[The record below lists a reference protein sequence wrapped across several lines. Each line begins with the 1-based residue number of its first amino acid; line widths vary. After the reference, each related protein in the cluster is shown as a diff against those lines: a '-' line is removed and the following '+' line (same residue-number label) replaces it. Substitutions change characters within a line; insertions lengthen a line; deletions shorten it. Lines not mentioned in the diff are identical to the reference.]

1 VHITEFFAG
10 TTSANIALYV
20 SMSGF
25 FLANK
30 ELRMI
35 GKIIDKLELIMTAL
49 DDSVEVYMKN
59 SPDVASESECETDKE
74 QQSGKRR

>member
-35 GKIIDKLELIMTAL
+35 GKIIDKLGLIMTDL
-49 DDSVEVYMKN
+49 DEVCGG
-59 SPDVASESECETDKE
+59 VHEE
-74 QQSGKRR
+74 QPGCSI

>member
-25 FLANK
+25 FLANG

-35 GKIIDKLELIMTAL
+35 GKIIDKLIMT
-49 DDSVEVYMKN
+49 DWMISVEV
-59 SPDVASESECETDKE
+59 SEETASM
-74 QQSGKRR
+74 